1 MHHNYVVSSG
11 RRTSTDYVWPV
22 TLVAGPLYN
31 LLWRASASSHLIQCN
46 VPTSEA
52 ILKKRCTCF
61 LRDAKSPTMYGCALL
76 CSQIVYQ
83 GIRPYTLNTTTAY
96 ALYFVA
102 ECPDVT
108 VLVCGRVQV
117 TTHSYFIRP

>member
-1 MHHNYVVSSG
+1 
-11 RRTSTDYVWPV
+11 
-22 TLVAGPLYN
+22 
-31 LLWRASASSHLIQCN
+31 
-46 VPTSEA
+46 
-52 ILKKRCTCF
+52 
-61 LRDAKSPTMYGCALL
+61 MYGCALL

-117 TTHSYFIRP
+117 TTHSYFISP